1 MRVTY
6 SKAVIK
12 DVRNIKDEKL
22 ISKIEM
28 VVNQLKSAKSI
39 EEISQLKKIK
49 GHPAAHR
56 IRIGDYRLGL
66 YITAD
71 LIELVRFVKRNDI
84 YKLFP

>member
-39 EEISQLKKIK
+39 EEIAQLKKIK
-49 GHPAAHR
+49 GHPTAHR